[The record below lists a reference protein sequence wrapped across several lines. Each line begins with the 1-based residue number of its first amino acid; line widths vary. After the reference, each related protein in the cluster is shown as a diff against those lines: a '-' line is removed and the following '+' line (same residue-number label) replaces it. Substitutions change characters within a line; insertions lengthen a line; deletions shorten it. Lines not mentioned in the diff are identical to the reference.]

1 MYNIGIDLGGT
12 NIKVGVVNDDF
23 KIVGKSNIK
32 TDLPRPAEE
41 IADSI
46 AKGVELACKEAGID
60 VKDINS
66 IGIGTPGVADRNTG
80 VVLYSC
86 NLGFNNTDLGG
97 LLKHRLGTDI
107 YVENDANVAAYGEVL
122 GGAAKG
128 YKDVVVITLGTG
140 VGGGIIIGG
149 KIYTGF
155 NFCGA
160 ELGHVVIEYNGRQ
173 CNCGRKGCFEAYSSA
188 TALITAT
195 KKAMEEDK
203 DSAMWN
209 IAGSIDK
216 VDGKTAF
223 TGGINLADEYI
234 DKLDR
239 FGHWKDTA
247 VMVKGDAVKSF
258 TYMFLKMWNVAGK
271 KDRIEQEEIDN
282 YIINFDK
289 DECLNDFDLKNELIR
304 SNGYVIPY
312 GDSPFS
318 SERIGKRVYIDIL
331 NRAQRYVHIMT
342 PYLILDDEMIAALR
356 YCAARGV
363 ETTII
368 MPHIPDKVYAYLLAR
383 TYYPELIKHGVNIYE
398 YTPGFV
404 HAKEFIS
411 DDCRATVGTVNLD
424 FRSLYL
430 HFECGAYIYK
440 NDVVADIENDYQ
452 KTLEK
457 CQKIT
462 EEDCKK
468 YPWHKKLI
476 GQILRLLAPLM

>member
-173 CNCGRKGCFEAYSSA
+173 CNCGRKGCWEAYSSA
-188 TALITAT
+188 TALVKMT
-195 KKAMEEDK
+195 KEKMEVAK
-203 DSAMWN
+203 DSEMWKMCDGN
-209 IAGSIDK
+209 IENATAR
-216 VDGKTAF
+216 TAF
-223 TGGINLADEYI
+223 DARRAGDKAGYEVVDQYVDYLVCGLVNMINIFQPEVITIGGGI
-234 DKLDR
+234 
-239 FGHWKDTA
+239 
-247 VMVKGDAVKSF
+247 S
-258 TYMFLKMWNVAGK
+258 
-271 KDRIEQEEIDN
+271 
-282 YIINFDK
+282 
-289 DECLNDFDLKNELIR
+289 NER
-304 SNGYVIPY
+304 
-312 GDSPFS
+312 D
-318 SERIGKRVYIDIL
+318 
-331 NRAQRYVHIMT
+331 
-342 PYLILDDEMIAALR
+342 YLINLINEKVEREQYTRDGSKKTKIMIAKLRNDAGIIGAAAL
-356 YCAARGV
+356 G
-363 ETTII
+363 
-368 MPHIPDKVYAYLLAR
+368 L
-383 TYYPELIKHGVNIYE
+383 
-398 YTPGFV
+398 
-404 HAKEFIS
+404 
-411 DDCRATVGTVNLD
+411 
-424 FRSLYL
+424 
-430 HFECGAYIYK
+430 
-440 NDVVADIENDYQ
+440 
-452 KTLEK
+452 
-457 CQKIT
+457 
-462 EEDCKK
+462 
-468 YPWHKKLI
+468 
-476 GQILRLLAPLM
+476 